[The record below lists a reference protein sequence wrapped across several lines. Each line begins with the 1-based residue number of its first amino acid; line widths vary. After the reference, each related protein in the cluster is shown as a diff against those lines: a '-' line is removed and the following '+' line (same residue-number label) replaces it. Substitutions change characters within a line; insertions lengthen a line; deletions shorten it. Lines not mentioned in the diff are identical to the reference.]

1 MRLGARVYVIER
13 GKKKKKKNLRDARRA
28 VFSTKQRGDKNTDH
42 L

>member
-13 GKKKKKKNLRDARRA
+13 GKKKKKNLRDARRA